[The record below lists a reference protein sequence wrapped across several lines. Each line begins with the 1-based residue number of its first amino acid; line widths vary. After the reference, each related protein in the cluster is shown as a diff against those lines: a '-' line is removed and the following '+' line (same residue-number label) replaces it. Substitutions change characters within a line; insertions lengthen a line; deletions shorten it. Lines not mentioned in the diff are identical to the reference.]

1 MEDIKT
7 QPKTVQSLVNDI
19 NKGKYN
25 FDLPIQRRA
34 GIWNKKE
41 TSLFIDSIIRLYPI
55 YPALLNKHSDTK
67 VLDVVDFKQ
76 RFTGLA
82 AYVNNEFALSKD
94 LNPVV
99 IDGVKYEIAGKKFN
113 KLDEVVKDRL
123 NSRDL
128 TVITM
133 VDATPEEISEIF
145 DRINMGHPLS
155 NGHKRST
162 LESESVREIIYSL
175 AAHPFFE
182 KVLTKAQ
189 YKKNFDRDTVIQIL
203 MLAETNNEYDFGS
216 FRNEDMNKFIV
227 YYNQLISNENT
238 KNKSLTK
245 VEIIKEA
252 LDKLDEV
259 FSDKVK
265 IKNNS
270 LAICIYGMYKIIRDK
285 KSSQK
290 YIEWLKNFIETYNTN
305 DSYLVYCS
313 SGTASAEN
321 VKGRL
326 LYFKNAIKTM

>member
-175 AAHPFFE
+175 ASHPFFE

-238 KNKSLTK
+238 KSKSLTK

-252 LDKLDEV
+252 LNKLDEV

-285 KSSQK
+285 KSYQK

-305 DSYLVYCS
+305 DYYLFYCS

-326 LYFKNAIKTM
+326 LYFKNAIKSM